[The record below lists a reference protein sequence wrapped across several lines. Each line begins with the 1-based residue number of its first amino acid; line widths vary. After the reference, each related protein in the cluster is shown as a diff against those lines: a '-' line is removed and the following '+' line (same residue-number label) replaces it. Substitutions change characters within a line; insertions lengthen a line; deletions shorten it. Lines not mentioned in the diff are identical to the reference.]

1 MRLILANQIDRI
13 FMIIGT
19 LFTIYILITIV
30 ELFQQASEHYT
41 TFVLGIFTLTALLT
55 VRNILRDGSQ
65 GFKFWFRLSFFGLI
79 SIMSVM
85 VGVYL
90 RYHAIRLETIQP
102 FITNTDIFV
111 GWFMLGSLLLI
122 CWFHWG
128 TILTLVISASILY
141 FFQGHRLTSLI
152 LRHDEFSTSFVMSYM
167 GMDTVAGIFWF
178 VPLAAGYIYFLII
191 FAALLIG
198 IGMLPLVIEMGKSL
212 GNKIRGGAAFP
223 AIIGS
228 SMTGAVMGQAVSN
241 VMLTGQ
247 MTIPM
252 MKKHGFSREFAGSI
266 EAVASTSGQLLPPI
280 LGLAAFIIAAF
291 LDIAYIKVALCAT
304 LPAFLYVFGITTGIL
319 LAARVFNLGYLQEE
333 VNTLLIKRL
342 LPTFAGAFLT
352 VLALLLFYYS
362 ASIAALAGIG
372 VTIVLSLCQG
382 KKYRPKFKTFLSSF
396 KDGLEVCALLCLL
409 LLAIGPLAQMATT
422 TNLAGKLCA
431 VLSRFIPHNLP
442 LLMAGTM
449 IVSLLLGM
457 GLPTPVA
464 YLLVAITL
472 GPFLQQF
479 GVPALY
485 AHMFV
490 FYFAIFSTITPPV
503 AISCLAASKLSGG
516 SYLGTAREALKL
528 AVPTFVIPY
537 AFIFNPSLLEFPKIS
552 VSALIAFLLTF
563 LVMLCC
569 SVTIYGF
576 FLRRIKIMERILFGV
591 SSVLGISYLITN
603 GTYHLAM
610 FLGFSALSV
619 LWTLLSKGPTTSK
632 INGP

>member
-1 MRLILANQIDRI
+1 MRLILAKQIDRI

-55 VRNILRDGSQ
+55 VRNILKDGSQ
-65 GFKFWFRLSFFGLI
+65 GFKFWFRLSLFGLV
-79 SIMSVM
+79 SITSVM

-102 FITNTDIFV
+102 FITDTDILT
-111 GWFMLGSLLLI
+111 GWFMIVSLLLL
-122 CWFHWG
+122 CWLHWG

-152 LRHDEFSTSFVMSYM
+152 LRHDEFSTSFAMSYM
-167 GMDTVAGIFWF
+167 GMDTIAGVFWF
-178 VPLAAGYIYFLII
+178 VPLAASYIYFLII

-198 IGMLPLVIEMGKSL
+198 IGMLPLVIEMGKGL

-252 MKKHGFSREFAGSI
+252 MKKHGLSPEFAGAI

-291 LDIAYIKVALCAT
+291 LNIAYIEVALSAT
-304 LPAFLYVFGITTGIL
+304 LPALLYVFGITIGIL
-319 LAARVFNLGYLQEE
+319 LASRALNLGYLQEE
-333 VNTLLIKRL
+333 VDTSLIKRL

-362 ASIAALAGIG
+362 ASVAALAGIV

-382 KKYRPKFKTFLSSF
+382 KKYRPNFRTFVSSF
-396 KDGLEVCALLCLL
+396 KDGLEVCTLLCLL

-431 VLSRFIPHNLP
+431 ILGKFIPENLP

-464 YLLVAITL
+464 YLLVALTL
-472 GPFLQQF
+472 SPFLQQF

-490 FYFAIFSTITPPV
+490 FYFAIFSTISPPV

-528 AVPTFVIPY
+528 AVPTFLIPY
-537 AFIFNPSLLEFPKIS
+537 AFIFNPSLLKFPKIS
-552 VSALIAFLLTF
+552 VSALIAFLLTI

-569 SVTIYGF
+569 SITIHGF
-576 FLRRIKIMERILFGV
+576 FLRRIRIMERIFFGV
-591 SSVLGISYLITN
+591 STALGIWYLITN
-603 GTYHLAM
+603 GTYPLAM
-610 FLGFSALSV
+610 FLGSTALCV
-619 LWTLLSKGPTTSK
+619 LWIFTSKGLINSK
-632 INGP
+632 IS